1 MPLSMLNHL
10 WYRVGVPASDRPIPL
25 SIPHDWER
33 YVYFSILVS
42 NSQILFASEFFA

>member
-10 WYRVGVPASDRPIPL
+10 RCRVGVPASDSPIPL

-33 YVYFSILVS
+33 YVYFSILVP
-42 NSQILFASEFFA
+42 NSLILFTPEFFA